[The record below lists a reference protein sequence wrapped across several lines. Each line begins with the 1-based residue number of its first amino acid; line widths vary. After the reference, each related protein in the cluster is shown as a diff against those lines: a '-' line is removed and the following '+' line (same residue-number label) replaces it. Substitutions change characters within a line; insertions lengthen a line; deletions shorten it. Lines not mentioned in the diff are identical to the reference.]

1 MKIAHA
7 AAGFETR
14 HGFLEK
20 LKRGRTTT
28 ALVASML
35 SVPAFLTAQ
44 HALAD
49 EAESLTWSQE
59 ATISHLEQKREA
71 DTQEL
76 VLPGRNI
83 AITTQAGNQNSARI
97 RQENGSGYP
106 NLAAISQW
114 GNHNDASIDQQGGF
128 NVGIV
133 HQRGNHLD
141 ANLEQKGGQFEA
153 LIQQQ
158 GARGKINL
166 SQSGSGY
173 RAITVGQTARS
184 GAGTTAT
191 IAIN

>member
-1 MKIAHA
+1 MKTAHA
-7 AAGFETR
+7 TARFEAR

-20 LKRGRTTT
+20 LKRGGANT
-28 ALVASML
+28 ALIASML
-35 SVPAFLTAQ
+35 SVPAFLMAG
-44 HALAD
+44 HVLAD
-49 EAESLTWSQE
+49 DTDSLKWSQE
-59 ATISHLEQKREA
+59 ATIKHLEQKREA
-71 DTQEL
+71 DINQL

-83 AITTQAGNQNSARI
+83 AFTTQAGNQNSARI
-97 RQENGSGYP
+97 RQENGNGYP
-106 NLAAISQW
+106 SLASISQW
-114 GNHNDASIDQQGGF
+114 GNHNDASINQQGGL

-133 HQRGNHLD
+133 HQRGNHLE
-141 ANLEQKGGQFEA
+141 ASLEQKGGQFEA

-158 GARGKINL
+158 GVRGQINL